1 MDWIAKGFSVFLC
14 EGYNNNLHFICTLW
28 ETSSSWGSIITG
40 MGLLMLHHE
49 LFLSRVGFSAFPLMK
64 NGFENLEKKKIFEN
78 LKILASSVSCC
89 LAACIWLLKVD
100 CSKSTG
106 LVWNFAWFTWN
117 NIQEVLSKESVLNNR
132 KFCGKCSQRV
142 LRCFRG
148 MKEVVS
154 NWRSWVYLIMYKWGW
169 DCHHQPPLT
178 IKTHSWSP

>member
-1 MDWIAKGFSVFLC
+1 MGNLQFLRKYHYWYGSSHVASWAVSIKSGIFSISINE
-14 EGYNNNLHFICTLW
+14 EGVW
-28 ETSSSWGSIITG
+28 KPG
-40 MGLLMLHHE
+40 
-49 LFLSRVGFSAFPLMK
+49 
-64 NGFENLEKKKIFEN
+64 EKKLIFEN

-154 NWRSWVYLIMYKWGW
+154 NWRSWVYLIMYKWGGG
-169 DCHHQPPLT
+169 CHHQPLLT
-178 IKTHSWSP
+178 IKPHSWSP